1 MSFIKGLRGKMK
13 KKRQKGKKKCK
24 REGKQKEN
32 EEKDLSASLYSSQET
47 MQNIFLEKNLIFS
60 PQKKGREKA
69 VHKIHF
75 ILMPI
80 WAGIRDPPRKK
91 MDSCHS

>member
-24 REGKQKEN
+24 REGKQKEK

-47 MQNIFLEKNLIFS
+47 MQNIFLEKIGYFP
-60 PQKKGREKA
+60 PQKRKGKGSA
-69 VHKIHF
+69 
-75 ILMPI
+75 
-80 WAGIRDPPRKK
+80 
-91 MDSCHS
+91 

>member
-47 MQNIFLEKNLIFS
+47 MQNIFLGKNLIFS
-60 PQKKGREKA
+60 PSKKGKGKGSA
-69 VHKIHF
+69 
-75 ILMPI
+75 
-80 WAGIRDPPRKK
+80 
-91 MDSCHS
+91 